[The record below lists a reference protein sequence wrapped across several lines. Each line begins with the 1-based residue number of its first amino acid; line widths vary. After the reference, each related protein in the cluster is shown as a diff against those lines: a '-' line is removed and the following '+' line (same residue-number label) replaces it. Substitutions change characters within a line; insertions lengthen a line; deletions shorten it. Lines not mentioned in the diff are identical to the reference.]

1 MKKQYAAFH
10 DEVVGALKAVGN
22 PVRGKAIAAD
32 RGSKLLHLGI
42 GFPAL
47 RAQVKQGFSF
57 TALPPTQL
65 LEIWDALWKHS
76 PYGDVL
82 FAVLEYYAPLLR
94 KQVPA
99 QFWPVARHWAAR
111 VDNWCHSDAL
121 SGLYS
126 RALEANFDQVYPQ
139 LLAWNSADQ
148 EWLRR
153 ISLTSLI
160 HYTGKNAVFLAPEQM
175 LPLAANCVADHR
187 KFVAL
192 ALGWVL
198 RELGH
203 KEPRAVDAFLR
214 DHAAHMS
221 APAYA
226 RAIERRDPRERAR
239 LLVLR
244 QVTAPQ

>member
-1 MKKQYAAFH
+1 MTHAKIHEEVAA
-10 DEVVGALKAVGN
+10 ALKAIGN
-22 PVRGKAIAAD
+22 PTRGAAIAAD
-32 RGSKLLHLGI
+32 RGSKLQYLGI

-47 RAQVKQGFSF
+47 RARVKQGFSF
-57 TALPPTQL
+57 TSQPPAQV

-82 FAVLEYYAPLLR
+82 FAALEYYAPALR
-94 KQVPA
+94 KQVAPQLWA
-99 QFWPVARHWAAR
+99 VARHWVTR

-126 RALEANFDQVYPQ
+126 RLLEAQFDDVYPQ
-139 LLAWNSADQ
+139 LVTWNASDQ

-160 HYTGKNAVFLAPEQM
+160 HYSGKNAVFLTPEQM

-187 KFVAL
+187 KYVAL

-203 KEPRAVDAFLR
+203 TQPRAVDAFLQE
-214 DHAAHMS
+214 HAARMS
-221 APAYA
+221 TPAYT
-226 RAIERRDPRERAR
+226 RAIERRDPRARER
-239 LLVLR
+239 LLALR
-244 QVTAPQ
+244 HAVVQQ